1 MVASSTFVC
10 LSCLQA
16 AEADALLSNVT
27 PAAGASAVDAAR
39 PTLLRAQLALEAGNV
54 SAALGLMQQG
64 LPQELRMRPAV
75 VATRVALLEQVGCVG
90 QVLCRLWKVYVFMTG
105 VGIIGMLFVLC
116 IGVL

>member
-1 MVASSTFVC
+1 MVASPTILLC

-75 VATRVALLEQVGCVG
+75 VATRVALLEQVGWVG
-90 QVLCRLWKVYVFMTG
+90 QVLCQLWRATS
-105 VGIIGMLFVLC
+105 L
-116 IGVL
+116 

>member
-1 MVASSTFVC
+1 MVASPTILLC

-75 VATRVALLEQVGCVG
+75 VATRVALLEQVGWVG
-90 QVLCRLWKVYVFMTG
+90 QVLCQLWRVTP
-105 VGIIGMLFVLC
+105 L
-116 IGVL
+116 